1 MPNYIV
7 QGSDL
12 TSIANAIRTKGSTS
26 EQLAFPTGFVSAIE
40 ALPTGGGGGSDVP
53 SGYTQLKYIET
64 SGTQYIVTGVHPTL
78 DTKIQV
84 TGQRLIETGYGSLM
98 GCSSPDIYIPT
109 GNGVRGGTFYAKF
122 GNSGEKSIA
131 NPLPQGTFSPPT
143 FSIDKTSAV
152 FSAEGFADTTLLMG
166 ATGLG
171 TDDPTTS
178 IYLPGRNSAST
189 PASRIYRAKIWDGG
203 TLVRDF
209 VPALRNADD
218 EIGFYDI
225 VNNVFYT
232 NDGTGVF
239 TGGAY

>member
-26 EQLAFPTGFVSAIE
+26 AQLAFPTGFVSAIE

-64 SGTQYIVTGVHPTL
+64 SGTQYIVTGFHPTL

-98 GCSSPDIYIPT
+98 GCSSPDMYIPNN
-109 GNGVRGGTFYAKF
+109 NGVRGGTFYTKF
-122 GNSGEKSIA
+122 GNSGEKSKV
-131 NPLPQGTFSPPT
+131 NPLPQGTFGPPT

-152 FSAEGFADTTLLMG
+152 FSAEGFPDTTLSIE

-189 PASRIYRAKIWDGG
+189 PASRIYRAKIWDNG
-203 TLVRDF
+203 TLVRDY

-239 TGGAY
+239 TGGTY

>member
-1 MPNYIV
+1 MSDITINY
-7 QGSDL
+7 
-12 TSIANAIRTKGSTS
+12 KGSAIATMDDSGTTS
-26 EQLAFPTGFVSAIE
+26 LLTEGKYCEDDIDVVYVKSGGITPEVPT
-40 ALPTGGGGGSDVP
+40 
-53 SGYTQLKYIET
+53 GYTQLKYIET
-64 SGTQYIVTGVHPTL
+64 SGTQYIVTGFHPTL

-84 TGQRLIETGYGSLM
+84 TGQRLVETGYGSLM

-109 GNGVRGGTFYAKF
+109 ANGVRGATFYAKF
-122 GNSGEKSIA
+122 GNSGEKSIV

-143 FSIDKTSAV
+143 FSIDKTSTI
-152 FSAEGFADTTLLMG
+152 FSAEGFSDTTLLMG

-178 IYLPGRNSAST
+178 IHLPGRNASLT
-189 PASRIYRAKIWDGG
+189 PASRIYRAKIWDNG

-209 VPALRNADD
+209 VPALRDADE

-239 TGGAY
+239 TGGIY